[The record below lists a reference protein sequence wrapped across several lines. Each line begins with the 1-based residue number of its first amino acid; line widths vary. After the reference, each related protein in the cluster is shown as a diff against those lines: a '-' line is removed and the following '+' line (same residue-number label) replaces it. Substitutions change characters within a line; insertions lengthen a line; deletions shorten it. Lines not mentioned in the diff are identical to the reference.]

1 MRLRFQGLLVQLVV
15 QLVPCDLRGTLEG
28 DGLAGAVLLLLV
40 LVRRGSVSSVG
51 SQLAGSLLTSG
62 GAMPDR
68 AWNVS
73 MHAGWPAAIV
83 PPGPSFPGSVAL

>member
-1 MRLRFQGLLVQLVV
+1 M
-15 QLVPCDLRGTLEG
+15 
-28 DGLAGAVLLLLV
+28 